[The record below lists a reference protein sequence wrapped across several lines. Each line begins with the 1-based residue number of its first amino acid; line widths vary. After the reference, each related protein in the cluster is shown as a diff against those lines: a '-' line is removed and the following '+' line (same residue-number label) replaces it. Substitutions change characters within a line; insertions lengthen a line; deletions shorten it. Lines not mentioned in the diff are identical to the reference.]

1 MVGNLIM
8 KLTKLL
14 ILAGMTMKVMAI
26 DVAEAFSFNCIHCY
40 NIEPQVQSLRQSAKV
55 NYIPLPIYD
64 PKDINQ
70 LAVINAYFAA
80 QALGKEPQF
89 RLAYFN
95 AVFNQGMSAYAP
107 ETLVSVLTA
116 CNLNNKAFYSLAS
129 SERIT
134 RKVQFAA
141 SLAVRYQINGTPTFI
156 VNNNQVFEG
165 ENAIQEIAAL
175 Y

>member
-1 MVGNLIM
+1 M
-8 KLTKLL
+8 KLIKTL
-14 ILAGMTMKVMAI
+14 ILASISMRVFSLEI
-26 DVAEAFSFNCIHCY
+26 AEVFSFNCIHCY
-40 NIEPQVQSLRQSAKV
+40 NIEPQVQVLRQSQKISYV
-55 NYIPLPIYD
+55 PLPIYD
-64 PKDINQ
+64 PRDINQ

-89 RLAYFN
+89 RMAYFN
-95 AVFNQGMSAYAP
+95 AVFNQGMPAYAP
-107 ETLVSVLTA
+107 ETLMSVLTA
-116 CNLNNKAFYSLAS
+116 CNLNNKAFYSLAG

-134 RKVQFAA
+134 RKVQAAA
-141 SLAVRYQINGTPTFI
+141 SLAVRYQITGTPTFI